1 MAYVNK
7 NLNIGEN
14 VIYLAKLHWSVF
26 LTPVILLLIGI
37 LLLSGNSGFGWVL
50 LFLALFRRI
59 VSAVEYFTSE
69 FALTNQRVLI
79 KVGFISRNSV
89 ELLLSKIE
97 GIIISQGILD
107 RILNS
112 GTVRISGAG
121 ISNTK
126 YPNIANPL
134 ELRRQVQKQISNL

>member
-1 MAYVNK
+1 M
-7 NLNIGEN
+7 
-14 VIYLAKLHWSVF
+14 F

-50 LFLALFRRI
+50 LFLALVRGI
-59 VSAVEYFTSE
+59 VSAVTYFTSE

-79 KVGFISRNSV
+79 KVGLISRDSV

-97 GIIISQGILD
+97 GISISQGILD
-107 RILNS
+107 RILNC

-121 ISNTK
+121 ISNAK

-134 ELRRQVQKQISNL
+134 ELRRQVQKQISTL